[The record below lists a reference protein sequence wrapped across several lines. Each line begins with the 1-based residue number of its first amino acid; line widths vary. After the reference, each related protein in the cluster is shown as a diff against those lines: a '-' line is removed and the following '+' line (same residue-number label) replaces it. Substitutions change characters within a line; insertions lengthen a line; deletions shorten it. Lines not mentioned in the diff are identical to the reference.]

1 MDEQKLIHDPP
12 QTVLALYQAVIE
24 FINEGCDINT
34 LKVADITGRA
44 GIGKGTAYE
53 YFSSKEEIISSA
65 ILYYVKVCFEKLQ
78 VISTDNR
85 TFQQKINEVM
95 DFIDEHVKDYQTVL
109 ELGCGTGEI
118 AIRLAHLG
126 KQVCA
131 TDISKDM
138 LEVAKYKCIDFKAD
152 VMLSRID
159 MCDFAVDSQLDLILC
174 LCDSLNYVI
183 DLKNVKQAFEN
194 TYNAL
199 KKGGSFIFDIDSMY
213 KMETILKD

>member
-1 MDEQKLIHDPP
+1 MDEQKLIQDPS
-12 QTVLALYQAVIE
+12 QKVLAMYQAVIE

-95 DFIDEHVKDYQTVL
+95 DFIDEHVKEKQGAFFLIKMVL
-109 ELGCGTGEI
+109 ESY
-118 AIRLAHLG
+118 AH
-126 KQVCA
+126 
-131 TDISKDM
+131 TH
-138 LEVAKYKCIDFKAD
+138 
-152 VMLSRID
+152 LS
-159 MCDFAVDSQLDLILC
+159 
-174 LCDSLNYVI
+174 DSLVSRMI
-183 DLKNVKQAFEN
+183 PIPFLSGKRHPAFLLH
-194 TYNAL
+194 AHQ
-199 KKGGSFIFDIDSMY
+199 
-213 KMETILKD
+213 

>member
-1 MDEQKLIHDPP
+1 MDEQKLIHDPS
-12 QTVLALYQAVIE
+12 QKVLAMYQAVIE

-95 DFIDEHVKDYQTVL
+95 DFIDEHVKEKQGVFFLIKMVL
-109 ELGCGTGEI
+109 ESYEI
-118 AIRLAHLG
+118 PKNLKDEKNEIIDSIVEEGVREGLIREENVFLRRAAVET
-126 KQVCA
+126 Q
-131 TDISKDM
+131 
-138 LEVAKYKCIDFKAD
+138 
-152 VMLSRID
+152 LSVYFMYRIAAEKK
-159 MCDFAVDSQLDLILC
+159 MELDLEA
-174 LCDSLNYVI
+174 DSLREYIYQNL
-183 DLKNVKQAFEN
+183 LK
-194 TYNAL
+194 L
-199 KKGGSFIFDIDSMY
+199 LG
-213 KMETILKD
+213 

>member
-1 MDEQKLIHDPP
+1 MRHTPVSYTHL
-12 QTVLALYQAVIE
+12 IE

-95 DFIDEHVKDYQTVL
+95 DFIDEHVKEKQGVFFLIKMVL
-109 ELGCGTGEI
+109 ESYEI
-118 AIRLAHLG
+118 P
-126 KQVCA
+126 
-131 TDISKDM
+131 
-138 LEVAKYKCIDFKAD
+138 
-152 VMLSRID
+152 
-159 MCDFAVDSQLDLILC
+159 
-174 LCDSLNYVI
+174 
-183 DLKNVKQAFEN
+183 KN
-194 TYNAL
+194 
-199 KKGGSFIFDIDSMY
+199 
-213 KMETILKD
+213 LKDEYERMKHQCCDKEKNEIIDCIVEEGDVYKRQVSNRSDCQMWQISNTLTIPEIPIPK

>member
-1 MDEQKLIHDPP
+1 MDEQKLIHDPS
-12 QTVLALYQAVIE
+12 QKVLAMYQAVIE

-95 DFIDEHVKDYQTVL
+95 DCIVEEGVREGLIREKNVFLRRAAVETQLSVYFMYR
-109 ELGCGTGEI
+109 I
-118 AIRLAHLG
+118 AAEKKI
-126 KQVCA
+126 
-131 TDISKDM
+131 
-138 LEVAKYKCIDFKAD
+138 E
-152 VMLSRID
+152 
-159 MCDFAVDSQLDLILC
+159 LDLEADFLRE
-174 LCDSLNYVI
+174 YVYQNL
-183 DLKNVKQAFEN
+183 LK
-194 TYNAL
+194 L
-199 KKGGSFIFDIDSMY
+199 LG
-213 KMETILKD
+213 